1 MGPSKEPA
9 YLVRRG
15 FRDRVFTGVE
25 RVALH
30 NVRMKNPD
38 VCVAQVSDIYAARV
52 YAAQLRDAGIAVRV
66 HGETSGP
73 YPLSVGQ
80 MAVTELWVGC
90 GDVEAA
96 EEILRPDDVETDPLG

>member
-1 MGPSKEPA
+1 MQS
-9 YLVRRG
+9 
-15 FRDRVFTGVE
+15 
-25 RVALH
+25 
-30 NVRMKNPD
+30 PD

-96 EEILRPDDVETDPLG
+96 EAVLGSEEPA